1 MKKILFNT
9 SFFIMLL
16 FFIAGCK
23 KESFTP
29 APGEKPEERMNKAIA
44 EYKEELL
51 GHEYGW
57 KAYLYADGGLGAGF
71 YMQFADNDRVKM
83 LSDLTEESLGDYHES
98 TYRLKAVMAPS
109 LLFDTDNYIHLLAN
123 PDNSALGGTPGVG
136 YASDFEFEFRGMA
149 SDTLQLLGKKRRS
162 KFLLVKATKEEQTA
176 YLDGTFKENVI
187 DMEDYLLDNQFL
199 YITPGGDER
208 VQVTI
213 NPSSR
218 ETGLTWVRDNV
229 VNTNKTAYAYSVNGV
244 HLKDTIAYDDT
255 FIHEIKWNNG
265 FKAVAYDG
273 TSYDLKISPTPIL
286 PLHLLLGVNFKSILV
301 PNATSYPGWGPD
313 FQARRA
319 AVNTATLASPYR
331 LRLDRMLFEFN
342 VNNKSLNITV
352 DIYQTNTRFTGV
364 FPYTFEKTP
373 NGTFKFT
380 PGAPLGNAA
389 LIVNEMAPLT
399 KQRLDVDNFTLDY
412 FTHPTTGATLGQ
424 FKSVEHPEFTFS
436 GALQ

>member
-123 PDNSALGGTPGVG
+123 PDNSALGGAPGVG

-149 SDTLQLLGKKRRS
+149 NDTLQLLGKKRKS
-162 KFLLVKATKEEQTA
+162 KFLLVKATKDEQTA
-176 YLDGTFKENVI
+176 YLDGSFKEDVYA
-187 DMEDYLLDNQFL
+187 MEEYVNENTFF
-199 YITPGGDER
+199 YITPNGDEK
-208 VQVTI
+208 VQVSI
-213 NPSSR
+213 SPSMRQTS
-218 ETGLTWVRDNV
+218 LTWVEDNV
-229 VNTNKTAYAYSVNGV
+229 VNSDKTPYAYSVNGV
-244 HLKDTIAYDDT
+244 HLKDTLAYNDI
-255 FIHEIKWNNG
+255 FIQEIKWNDG
-265 FKAVAYDG
+265 FKAVAFDG
-273 TSYDLKISPTPIL
+273 ATYDLQISSTPIL
-286 PLHLLLGVNFKSILV
+286 PLHMLLGVNF
-301 PNATSYPGWGPD
+301 
-313 FQARRA
+313 
-319 AVNTATLASPYR
+319 
-331 LRLDRMLFEFN
+331 
-342 VNNKSLNITV
+342 
-352 DIYQTNTRFTGV
+352 
-364 FPYTFEKTP
+364 
-373 NGTFKFT
+373 
-380 PGAPLGNAA
+380 
-389 LIVNEMAPLT
+389 
-399 KQRLDVDNFTLDY
+399 
-412 FTHPTTGATLGQ
+412 
-424 FKSVEHPEFTFS
+424 
-436 GALQ
+436 